1 MHEMVGKA
9 VNGEVVRVPSQQ
21 AVQGLKE
28 EETIAE
34 ALFVSG
40 LKG

>member
-1 MHEMVGKA
+1 MISKT
-9 VNGEVVRVPSQQ
+9 VNGEVVSVPNQQ

-28 EETIAE
+28 EETVAA